1 MELGGPDRIAM
12 RWFIQWLRSRLDC
25 SVVQV
30 VRDFFSDLVFAQ
42 HMRIALARF
51 DGTSQRLR
59 FALSDN
65 GIEATLSARKD
76 LGKLRLPWMPDRL
89 DSLLG
94 LLCDCDVITADGEL
108 LSRGPAADE
117 VIVASERH

>member
-1 MELGGPDRIAM
+1 M
-12 RWFIQWLRSRLDC
+12 
-25 SVVQV
+25 
-30 VRDFFSDLVFAQ
+30 RDFFSDLVFAQ

-65 GIEATLSARKD
+65 GIEATLSARND

-94 LLCDCDVITADGEL
+94 LLCDCDVITADGDL
-108 LSRGPAADE
+108 LSRGPAADSLSP
-117 VIVASERH
+117 ARY